1 MKLLV
6 QKSLK
11 IELRLKSYMV
21 LKLQGLDIQI
31 KCEDRGWIR
40 IMKIGHGLW
49 HKISGIHRNIEL
61 FLKGKS

>member
-11 IELRLKSYMV
+11 TELRLKSYMI

-31 KCEDRGWIR
+31 KCEDRGWIG
-40 IMKIGHGLW
+40 IMKIGQGLW
-49 HKISGIHRNIEL
+49 HKISVIYRNIEL